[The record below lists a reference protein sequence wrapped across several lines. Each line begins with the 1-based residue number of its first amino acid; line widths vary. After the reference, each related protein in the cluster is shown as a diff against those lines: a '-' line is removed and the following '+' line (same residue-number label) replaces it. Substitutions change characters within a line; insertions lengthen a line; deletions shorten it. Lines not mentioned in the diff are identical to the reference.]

1 MYSDF
6 FLRDIWLKP
15 IADPSQSY
23 VCTLPVVQALGKIQ
37 RLSME
42 APVTF
47 LVGENGAGK
56 STLLEAIAV
65 AFRLNEEGGSRNFR
79 FSTTQNDDHAPLYP
93 YLGVTRGVRRPRDS
107 FFLRAESF
115 YNVATE
121 LERIHRW
128 DDTAYLPY
136 GDKSLHSQSHG
147 ESFLSLVCNR
157 FRGNGLYLLDE
168 PEAALS
174 PQSQLSLLRAI
185 HRLVKNSSQLVI
197 ATHSPILMAYPGA
210 RILVLQGDTI
220 QTVPYRETEHYR
232 LTRQFLEQPERILQL
247 LLDEES

>member
-65 AFRLNEEGGSRNFR
+65 AFRLNEEGGSRNFQL
-79 FSTTQNDDHAPLYP
+79 FHPTQNDEPRPVVSLSGGYP
-93 YLGVTRGVRRPRDS
+93 GRQTSSGQL
-107 FFLRAESF
+107 FLRRRAFSM
-115 YNVATE
+115 
-121 LERIHRW
+121 
-128 DDTAYLPY
+128 LPPSWK
-136 GDKSLHSQSHG
+136 GSIGGTTPPICPMGQIAAQPVSWRK
-147 ESFLSLVCNR
+147 LSLSC
-157 FRGNGLYLLDE
+157 
-168 PEAALS
+168 
-174 PQSQLSLLRAI
+174 
-185 HRLVKNSSQLVI
+185 
-197 ATHSPILMAYPGA
+197 
-210 RILVLQGDTI
+210 LQ
-220 QTVPYRETEHYR
+220 P
-232 LTRQFLEQPERILQL
+232 F
-247 LLDEES
+247 SW